1 MTQTK
6 GTARRIPS
14 CHQRR
19 VREFRDLGQG
29 NLDGSVAKTKDMLEY
44 EYARSALK
52 NGLKLEAQ
60 LGTNPFK
67 FGMVGSS
74 DAHTGL
80 SAMEEDNFF
89 GKTAPQEPGLNG

>member
-6 GTARRIPS
+6 GTGEAHPFLSPNDEFANSRSGTRAISTAAWRR
-14 CHQRR
+14 RR
-19 VREFRDLGQG
+19 TC
-29 NLDGSVAKTKDMLEY
+29 SSTST
-44 EYARSALK
+44 RSALK

-80 SAMEEDNFF
+80 SAMEEENFF
-89 GKTAPQEPGLNG
+89 GKTAPQEPSLNG